1 MSDLLNWDN
10 MEEVIASLPKD
21 ENGRFLP
28 NPNQF
33 TLSTTRD
40 GLGAF
45 YSEDVSDDAEVI
57 DLRFGSAA
65 GFAQASAALIAG
77 GMRKEGNTEMAEAV
91 EKAFKLKP
99 EPKEFFPEVEGGPM
113 SDEMSSALKDVVVAT
128 DLENTFVPYL
138 VNETK
143 YVGNDTVK
151 AVKIESGS
159 GDTNYAMVTLE
170 SGDTLEIK
178 FGLPL
183 GEGVF
188 DVLHNRKLP
197 EIVSKSLD
205 ETSLDLLAPV
215 AVTRETAAKRLEAI
229 DLEQAELANDP
240 LLRAQRGLATLDTT
254 EAEEELEAQ
263 ARANEKRKA
272 LRESGLADIQD
283 SPLNLPDMTPAQLKE
298 WSAKNI
304 ERAKGI
310 ISQMDAHLE
319 AGGRVNVADKYLMN
333 CTADL
338 NQLIPFKY
346 NWSWSLYLTSCEHH
360 WMPAEIELHHCK
372 ADYVDGMPEDG
383 KKLMARAYMSHLSR
397 KRLFPESVLMNIYR
411 MLTNP
416 ECRQYLL
423 RQGMESVTVSHAWM
437 EINESLDIKNTLI
450 DGQTIALAL
459 KNDDETFRERHRA
472 TMNAVK
478 FMHDYSSETFKKED
492 LAEFVKAFIILYT
505 HTNWISPLIS
515 HYQVATALDFNECA
529 PQLANMLGRLNR
541 DGISQF
547 EFAKLFVAGVV
558 SENPE
563 INTAEW
569 RQSINRTLS
578 TLIDLELDLVGT
590 LKAGEN
596 EFYDVAHFANHYKD
610 EMMSLLS
617 PSHTRYKSTGDYT
630 RGQEFINV
638 IASITPAIDHS
649 AGLGTIEW

>member
-28 NPNQF
+28 NPNQYS
-33 TLSTTRD
+33 LSTTRD
-40 GLGAF
+40 GMGAF
-45 YSEDVSDDAEVI
+45 YSEDISDEANII
-57 DLRFGSAA
+57 DMRFGD
-65 GFAQASAALIAG
+65 GRGLAQASASLIAHG
-77 GMRKEGNTEMAEAV
+77 LRQEGKEELAEETERAFGLTAKAKADLRDGLKKLFSRIKDMFEEVPTRIVNIAV
-91 EKAFKLKP
+91 SK
-99 EPKEFFPEVEGGPM
+99 GH
-113 SDEMSSALKDVVVAT
+113 
-128 DLENTFVPYL
+128 
-138 VNETK
+138 
-143 YVGNDTVK
+143 
-151 AVKIESGS
+151 IESPEDWLTTAELKNDSVNGMHITS
-159 GDTNYAMVTLE
+159 DAGLITITTSPTGEENECWYR
-170 SGDTLEIK
+170 
-178 FGLPL
+178 FGRD
-183 GEGVF
+183 EKGVVYF
-188 DVLHNRKLP
+188 VVKP
-197 EIVSKSLD
+197 KVV
-205 ETSLDLLAPV
+205 DLLAPIAV
-215 AVTRETAAKRLEAI
+215 AREQAAKQLETI

-310 ISQMDAHLE
+310 VSQMDAHLE

-360 WMPAEIELHHCK
+360 WMPAELELYHAK
-372 ADYVDGMPEDG
+372 ADYVNNMPEDG

-437 EINESLDIKNTLI
+437 EINESLDVKNTLI

-459 KNDDETFRERHRA
+459 KNDDEAFRERHRA

-478 FMHDYSSETFKKED
+478 FMHDYNSETFKKED

-529 PQLANMLGRLNR
+529 PQLANMFGRLNR

-558 SENPE
+558 DENPE

-569 RQSINRTLS
+569 RQSINKTLS

-596 EFYDVAHFANHYKD
+596 ELYDVAHFANHYKD

-630 RGQEFINV
+630 RGHEFINV
-638 IASITPAIDHS
+638 IASITPVIDHS